1 MEQDGGPNTIE
12 LEEGSEWRFELEN
25 DENIA
30 VRVSVCIQ
38 FVGPSRGHVDI
49 HNYCYQGTSSGHSYG
64 HS

>member
-30 VRVSVCIQ
+30 VRVSVRIQ
-38 FVGPSRGHVDI
+38 SVGPSRGRVVGQVLLSR
-49 HNYCYQGTSSGHSYG
+49 YVVWTLVR
-64 HS
+64 